1 MTRARVLVALVCVLA
16 ALVVAQTLVARA
28 KVAGLRDT
36 IEVYQT
42 KGTVSAATLSGATVR
57 EKIVVDLA
65 NTRCAGPAGC
75 PPAKRVT
82 VEPCAGGLCVSY
94 DGSRRKKVAVAGG
107 CWRFSFTPTRAAF
120 DPGAGRWFVT
130 EFDARLETK
139 GGGSCG
145 KVKAVWEV
153 TGRPV

>member
-57 EKIVVDLA
+57 ERIVFDLA

-82 VEPCAGGLCVSY
+82 VEPCDGGLCVSY
-94 DGSRRKKVAVAGG
+94 DGSRRKKVDG
-107 CWRFSFTPTRAAF
+107 CRTFSFTPTRAAF

-145 KVKAVWEV
+145 TVKAVWEV
-153 TGRPV
+153 SGRPV